1 MFGSINFN
9 LELSNYNPFRVWID
23 MIIFEFSLK
32 NIASF
37 EGHFSLSISLQRL
50 CLSSIDIAILVLF
63 NTMDSSQRFWLSFEL
78 ALNCLTL
85 GSSESTFDGVILSRA
100 FKGISFLGSNL
111 ARPRKFPI
119 NKLPLDNK
127 TIGCDLLALAM
138 ALAILNGPFVL
149 IFRAL
154 NNGFPTILDKG
165 LDHTGYNPVLLHR
178 ALGKEAIMAK
188 WTVPMRSQARYTT
201 LACRMLVEAD
211 HIRYH
216 PNQIKLLKANRT
228 LSLLLQERCDDL
240 FLTTAL
246 FHHQNYNIISSPS
259 SIIKDLSTNSSSF

>member
-1 MFGSINFN
+1 
-9 LELSNYNPFRVWID
+9 
-23 MIIFEFSLK
+23 
-32 NIASF
+32 
-37 EGHFSLSISLQRL
+37 
-50 CLSSIDIAILVLF
+50 
-63 NTMDSSQRFWLSFEL
+63 
-78 ALNCLTL
+78 
-85 GSSESTFDGVILSRA
+85 
-100 FKGISFLGSNL
+100 
-111 ARPRKFPI
+111 
-119 NKLPLDNK
+119 
-127 TIGCDLLALAM
+127 M

-259 SIIKDLSTNSSSF
+259 SIIKDLSTNNSSFLFYRLMVLFFNHARYPWREGGITLWITPPYSVITKIENPFTPYKSASAYLNVPVISVYPSR